1 MRDNAMPRRRFLTA
15 AGAIGL
21 AGAAG
26 VVATTSTACATTS
39 SSAAPRTEPATHH
52 AAAGLMTLIGSYTS
66 ASPAGR
72 GLEVAIRD
80 DEGKLEQSAV
90 VDGVPDASFFA
101 WSPDHKYLYVTN
113 ELVPNGTITA
123 VDLSQHHPVVLG
135 SKPSGGAGP
144 THLSVHPSGEFIFT
158 AHYTDGKV
166 AVHRRNA
173 DGSIGDQTD
182 LIQHPGAQP
191 HAHQVLVDPS
201 KRWVVAVDLGADAV
215 FVYAFDAATGK
226 LTQHQHLELPAG
238 TGPRHLA
245 FNYTRA
251 YLLAE
256 LKSEITVLDWDL
268 DAGRFTAGQV
278 IGTREP
284 DASGENFPAE
294 IAVTRDAKFAYA
306 SNRGDNNIATFAIT
320 EAGLEFRGTTPV
332 GGDWPRHF
340 SLDPEQTSLFVAN
353 QRSGAITRL
362 ARDANTGALTPTDD
376 VYECPSVAAITFHG

>member
-15 AGAIGL
+15 AGALGL

-26 VVATTSTACATTS
+26 VVATSTACATTS
-39 SSAAPRTEPATHH
+39 SAAPQADPAMQH
-52 AAAGLMTLIGSYTS
+52 AAGLMTLIGSYTS

-72 GLEVAIRD
+72 GLEVAIRND
-80 DEGKLEQSAV
+80 AGVLEPSGV

-113 ELVPNGTITA
+113 EVPEGTITA
-123 VDLSQHHPVVLG
+123 VDLSGHHPMVLG
-135 SKPSGGAGP
+135 SQPTGGAGP
-144 THLSVHPSGEFIFT
+144 THLTVHPSGEFIFT
-158 AHYTDGKV
+158 ANYTDGTV
-166 AVHRRNA
+166 SVHRRNA
-173 DGSIGDQTD
+173 DGTIGESTD
-182 LIQHPGAQP
+182 LVKHPGAEP

-201 KRWVVAVDLGADAV
+201 KQWVVAVDLGADAV

-226 LTQHQHLELPAG
+226 LTQHQHLELPTG

-245 FNYTRA
+245 FNYDRA

-268 DAGRFTAGQV
+268 DAGQFTPGQV
-278 IGTREP
+278 VGTREP

-294 IAVTRDAKFAYA
+294 IAITRDAKFAYA
-306 SNRGDNNIATFAIT
+306 TNRGDNNIATFAIT
-320 EAGLEFRGTTPV
+320 GEGLEFRGTTPV

-340 SLDPEQTSLFVAN
+340 ALDPEQTSLYVAN

-362 ARDANTGALTPTDD
+362 TRDAGSGALSPTQD
-376 VYECPSVAAITFHG
+376 VYECPSVAAVTFHG